1 MLKLSVPVTFGLHF
15 LPDLLREFRKDY
27 PDINFDVVLTDE
39 PIDFVG
45 SGRDIAVTFATN
57 VTQSDSIVRRLSPAG
72 VMLCATPEYLRD
84 AGPLQ
89 APTDL
94 AAHHCISIAPQR
106 TSSDVWQLQDLD
118 GRSAAV
124 SIKPAI
130 VCNTIAM
137 VHQCVFAHLGIGM
150 FRWLYAKDLIA
161 DGRLIRVL
169 PAFEVPGVD
178 LVIAYP
184 NRRYLTSK
192 AQAFIDFLLS
202 RMTAGGFASLTKHEA
217 AADSL
222 ATTNQSSQ
230 WSENSSR

>member
-1 MLKLSVPVTFGLHF
+1 
-15 LPDLLREFRKDY
+15 
-27 PDINFDVVLTDE
+27 
-39 PIDFVG
+39 
-45 SGRDIAVTFATN
+45 
-57 VTQSDSIVRRLSPAG
+57 
-72 VMLCATPEYLRD
+72 
-84 AGPLQ
+84 
-89 APTDL
+89 
-94 AAHHCISIAPQR
+94 
-106 TSSDVWQLQDLD
+106 
-118 GRSAAV
+118 
-124 SIKPAI
+124 
-130 VCNTIAM
+130 
-137 VHQCVFAHLGIGM
+137 
-150 FRWLYAKDLIA
+150 
-161 DGRLIRVL
+161 L